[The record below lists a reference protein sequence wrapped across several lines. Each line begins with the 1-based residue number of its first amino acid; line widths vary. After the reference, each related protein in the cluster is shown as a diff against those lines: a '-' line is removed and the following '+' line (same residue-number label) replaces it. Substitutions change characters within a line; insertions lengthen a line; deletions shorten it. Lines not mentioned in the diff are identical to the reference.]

1 MAALTGSDLLN
12 TPTNESAPGEE
23 PPLDASRDGEDK
35 PPRTISSQE
44 LLQGESEVWIEHEG
58 EMYRLRV
65 TGNGRLY
72 LSK

>member
-1 MAALTGSDLLN
+1 MAALIGSDLLN
-12 TPTNESAPGEE
+12 TPTNESAPGEDF
-23 PPLDASRDGEDK
+23 PLDVSRDRADK
-35 PPRTISSQE
+35 PARTISSQE

>member
-12 TPTNESAPGEE
+12 TPTNEPAPGED
-23 PPLDASRDGEDK
+23 PSLDASRDGEGNS
-35 PPRTISSQE
+35 PRTISSQE
-44 LLQGESEVWIEHEG
+44 LLQGESEVWIEHES